1 MGQHKFPT
9 VGIIAV
15 ALLLLVANS
24 GSAQQFGKNK
34 LQYRSFVWKYIQTD
48 HFDVYYYD
56 EAGLNLAKFT
66 ANVIEH
72 ALAEIQEHWRYRINA
87 RVSII
92 LYNSKNDFQQTNVIG
107 EYLPEGVGGVTELF
121 KNRVVVPFE
130 GDWEK
135 FRHVI
140 HHELVHAVL
149 NDKFYGG
156 SIQQLISNNVQFM
169 LPIWMNEGLAEFE
182 SQGGYDIETDM
193 FIRDAVIGNYLP
205 DLQELGGYFA
215 YRGGQA
221 FYWYVEKNYGREK
234 IAELLN
240 NCKSAGNL
248 DEAFRTSFGKD
259 VEEFNEQWKHDLKK
273 QYWPDIADR
282 KRPVDFANK
291 LTNHKKEGSFFNTSP
306 SISPDGRRF
315 AFISDRDGFRSVYV
329 ADIDKPE
336 KAEQI
341 FEGESDV
348 NFEELH
354 LLTPSIA
361 WSPDSRRIS
370 LSVKSIGRDAIFIFD
385 LKTNDEQKLE
395 FDMDAIYSVAWSPD
409 GERLAFQGI
418 KGDQSDIY
426 VYELKS
432 RDLVNITDDIYSD
445 HDPQWERDNRTIY
458 FVSDRRDNPVG
469 AANRRNMLIWNYDY
483 HSSDIYSIGI
493 DGRDLTRITN
503 TPTIIEKSPTPGV
516 GGNLLYI
523 SDRSGI
529 NNIYLRDSSG
539 ATRVLTN
546 SISGIDQL
554 AIASDDSKLL
564 FNAWN
569 DDGYDIFLLRLPFT
583 LKYETDTLPQTK
595 FLDERQVAAGA
606 TSMKA
611 DTVAPEVAV
620 TTVTSVDGYGS
631 VRIDPDDAVAA
642 LPPSG
647 GGASDIPAAVRT
659 SVDKRV
665 DSGDFASK
673 DYKVKFSS
681 DFVQAG
687 GTYDPFYGPQGMIQM
702 LFSDVLG
709 DHQIFATINLQT
721 DLKNSDFSVSYLYL
735 PDRMDYGVGVFQNSA
750 FGYLP
755 GVDGYYYLTRFR
767 QLGLQSQAA
776 YPFDRFT
783 RLDLGLSVMH
793 ISREAMESGGPQGS
807 PQPDEGKMMFIPSF
821 SYVFDNS
828 SPWFFSPN
836 KGSRYN
842 ITAQGSPK
850 LGNAGIGFY
859 SLLGDF
865 RHYIPFDRDGFSSL
879 ALRFAGGASF
889 GANPQKFFLGG
900 QEGWLNYQFSDQ
912 GSFESPEDFFFFTP
926 GYPMRGFNFSEEV
939 GNKYGLANAELRF
952 PLLQAIV
959 GGAVPLYLQGNI
971 FTDIGAAWNSTLNL
985 TKQDAAGNTITDDLL
1000 IGTGFGFR
1008 TYLFGL
1014 PARLD
1019 VAWSYN
1025 LESWSPPKYYFSLG
1039 YDF

>member
-1 MGQHKFPT
+1 MGKHTF
-9 VGIIAV
+9 VIA
-15 ALLLLVANS
+15 ALLVAVLAAS
-24 GSAQQFGKNK
+24 AHDASAQQFGKNK
-34 LQYRSFVWKYIQTD
+34 LQYRAFTWKYIQTD
-48 HFDVYYYD
+48 HFDIYYYD
-56 EAGLNLAKFT
+56 DAGLNLAKFT
-66 ANVIEH
+66 ANVSEH

-87 RVSII
+87 RVAII
-92 LYNSKNDFQQTNVIG
+92 LYNSKNDFQQTNVIS

-156 SIQQLISNNVQFM
+156 SIQDIISNRIQFM

-205 DLQELGGYFA
+205 DLQELNGYFA
-215 YRGGQA
+215 YRGGQT

-240 NCKSAGNL
+240 NCKSTGNL
-248 DEAFRTSFGKD
+248 DEAFRRAFGKSL
-259 VEEFNEQWKHDLKK
+259 EEFNEQWKHDLKK

-291 LTNHKKEGSFFNTSP
+291 LTNHKKEESFFNTSP

-336 KAEQI
+336 KAEQV
-341 FEGESDV
+341 FEGENDV

-361 WSPDSRRIS
+361 WSPDSRSIS
-370 LSVKSIGRDAIFIFD
+370 LSVKSRGKDAIFIFD
-385 LKTNDEQKLE
+385 LKTGDDRKIE

-409 GERLAFQGI
+409 GQHLAFQGI

-426 VYELKS
+426 LYTLKS

-445 HDPQWERDNRTIY
+445 HDPQWSHDNRTIY
-458 FVSDRRDNPVG
+458 FISDRRDNPVG
-469 AANRRNMLIWNYDY
+469 TANRRNTLIWNYNY
-483 HSSDIYSIGI
+483 HSSDIYSIQI
-493 DGRDLTRITN
+493 DGRNLMQITN
-503 TPTIIEKSPTPGV
+503 TPTITEKSPTPGS

-523 SDRSGI
+523 SDQNGI

-554 AIASDDSKLL
+554 AISSDDSKLV

-569 DDGYDIFLLRLPFT
+569 DDGYDIFLLRLPFS
-583 LKYETDTLPQTK
+583 LRYETDTLPQTK
-595 FLDERQVAAGA
+595 FLSEAPVASANSSAA
-606 TSMKA
+606 T
-611 DTVAPEVAV
+611 DTLSPESSV
-620 TTVTSVDGYGS
+620 TPVTSVDGYGS
-631 VRIDPDDAVAA
+631 VSIDPSDAVAS
-642 LPPSG
+642 LPPS
-647 GGASDIPAAVRT
+647 SSAAGVPVAFST
-659 SVDKRV
+659 TVDSRV
-665 DSGDFASK
+665 DSGDFTSK

-681 DFVQAG
+681 DVVQAT
-687 GTYDPFYGPQGMIQM
+687 GTYDPFYGAQGMLQM

-709 DHQIFATINLQT
+709 DHQIYAATNLQM
-721 DLKNSDFSVSYLYL
+721 DLKNSDFVVNYLYL
-735 PDRMDYGVGVFQNSA
+735 PNRMDYGVGIFQNST

-755 GVDGYYYLTRFR
+755 GVDANYYLTRFR

-783 RLDLGLSVMH
+783 RLDMGISLSY
-793 ISREAMESGGPQGS
+793 IGRESMEIGN
-807 PQPDEGKMMFIPSF
+807 PQPDEGKLMFIPSF
-821 SYVFDNS
+821 GYVFDNS
-828 SPWFFSPN
+828 SPWFFAPN

-850 LGNAGIGFY
+850 LGNAGVGFY

-865 RHYIPFDRDGFSSL
+865 RHYIPFDRDGFASL

-889 GANPQKFFLGG
+889 GPNPQKFFLGG
-900 QEGWLNYQFSDQ
+900 QEGWLNYEFSSR
-912 GSFESPEDFFFFTP
+912 GTFENPEDFFFFTP
-926 GYPMRGFNFSEEV
+926 GYPMRGFNFSEAV
-939 GNKYGLANAELRF
+939 GSKYGLANAELRF
-952 PLLQAIV
+952 PLLQALV
-959 GGAVPLYLQGNI
+959 GGAIPLYLQGNI
-971 FTDIGAAWNSTLNL
+971 FADIGAAWNSSLNL
-985 TKQDAAGNTITDDLL
+985 TQQDASGNTITDDLL

-1019 VAWSYN
+1019 IAWSYT
-1025 LESWSPPKYYFSLG
+1025 LESWSPPKYYLSLG

>member
-1 MGQHKFPT
+1 MDQHKFS
-9 VGIIAV
+9 IAV
-15 ALLLLVANS
+15 SITAVLLLL
-24 GSAQQFGKNK
+24 GSYSSIAQQFGKNK
-34 LQYRSFVWKYIQTD
+34 LQYRAFDWKYIQTD
-48 HFDVYYYD
+48 HFDIYYYD
-56 EAGLNLAKFT
+56 EAGLNLAKFA
-66 ANVIEH
+66 ANVTEH

-87 RVSII
+87 RVPII
-92 LYNSKNDFQQTNVIG
+92 LYNSKNDFQQTNVIS

-156 SIQQLISNNVQFM
+156 SIQELISNNVQFM

-240 NCKSAGNL
+240 RCKSTGNL
-248 DEAFRTSFGKD
+248 DEAFRAAFGKTL
-259 VEEFNEQWKHDLKK
+259 EEFSEQWKYDLKK

-336 KAEQI
+336 NAEQI
-341 FEGESDV
+341 FEGENDV

-361 WSPDSRRIS
+361 WSPDSRSIS
-370 LSVKSIGRDAIFIFD
+370 LSVKSLGKDVIFIFD
-385 LKTNDEQKLE
+385 VKTGDERKLE
-395 FDMDAIYSVAWSPD
+395 FDMDAIYSVSWSPD
-409 GERLAFQGI
+409 GEYLAFQGI

-426 VYELKS
+426 VYQLKS

-445 HDPQWERDNRTIY
+445 HDPQWARDNRTIY
-458 FVSDRRDNPVG
+458 FISDRRDNPVG
-469 AANRRNMLIWNYDY
+469 TTNRRNILIWKYNYR
-483 HSSDIYSIGI
+483 STDIYSIQV
-493 DGRDLTRITN
+493 DGRNLTRITN
-503 TPTIIEKSPTPGV
+503 TPTITEKSPTPGV

-523 SDRSGI
+523 SDLSGI

-554 AIASDDSKLL
+554 ALSGDDSKLV

-569 DDGYDIFLLRLPFT
+569 EDGYDIFLLRLPFT
-583 LKYETDTLPQTK
+583 LRYETDTLPRTK
-595 FLDERQVAAGA
+595 FLDEQLLITGSSRK
-606 TSMKA
+606 TA
-611 DTVAPEVAV
+611 DSLAPETSV

-631 VRIDPDDAVAA
+631 VRIDPDDAVAS
-642 LPPSG
+642 LPPSAS
-647 GGASDIPAAVRT
+647 ASDIPAAVRT
-659 SVDKRV
+659 TVDSRV
-665 DSGDFASK
+665 DSGDFISK

-681 DFVQAG
+681 DFVQAS
-687 GTYDPFYGPQGMIQM
+687 GTYDPFYGAQGMVQM

-709 DHQIFATINLQT
+709 DHQIFAATNLQM
-721 DLKNSDFSVSYLYL
+721 DLKNSNFVVNYLYL
-735 PDRMDYGVGVFQNSA
+735 PDRMDYGVGIFQNSV

-755 GVDGYYYLTRFR
+755 GVDANYYLTRFR

-783 RLDLGLSVMH
+783 RLDLGVSVLH
-793 ISREAMESGGPQGS
+793 IGRESMELGN
-807 PQPDEGKMMFIPSF
+807 PQPDEGKLMFIPSF

-842 ITAQGSPK
+842 VTAQGSPK
-850 LGNAGIGFY
+850 LGNSGVGFY

-865 RHYIPFDRDGFSSL
+865 RHYVPFDRDGFSSL

-889 GANPQKFFLGG
+889 GPNPQKFFLGG
-900 QEGWLNYQFSDQ
+900 QEGWLNYEFSNQ
-912 GSFESPEDFFFFTP
+912 GVFENPEDFFFFTP

-939 GNKYGLANAELRF
+939 GSKYGLVNAEIRF
-952 PLLQAIV
+952 PLLQALV
-959 GGAVPLYLQGNI
+959 GGVVPLYLQGNI

-985 TKQDAAGNTITDDLL
+985 TQQDAVGNTITDDLL

-1014 PARLD
+1014 PARFD

-1025 LESWSPPKYYFSLG
+1025 LESWSRPKYYLSLG

>member
-1 MGQHKFPT
+1 MGKHTF
-9 VGIIAV
+9 VIA
-15 ALLLLVANS
+15 ALLAAILVAAAHDA
-24 GSAQQFGKNK
+24 SAQQFGKNK
-34 LQYRSFVWKYIQTD
+34 LQYRAFTWKYIQTD
-48 HFDVYYYD
+48 HFDIYYYD
-56 EAGLNLAKFT
+56 DAGLNLAKFT
-66 ANVIEH
+66 ANVSEH

-87 RVSII
+87 RVAII
-92 LYNSKNDFQQTNVIG
+92 LYNSKNDFQQTNVIS

-140 HHELVHAVL
+140 HHELVHAIL

-156 SIQQLISNNVQFM
+156 SIQDIISNRIQFM

-205 DLQELGGYFA
+205 DLQELNGYFA
-215 YRGGQA
+215 YRGGQT

-240 NCKSAGNL
+240 NCKSTGNL
-248 DEAFRTSFGKD
+248 DEAFRRAFGKSL
-259 VEEFNEQWKHDLKK
+259 EEFNEQWKHDLKK

-291 LTNHKKEGSFFNTSP
+291 LTNHKKEESFFNTSP

-336 KAEQI
+336 KAEQV
-341 FEGESDV
+341 FEGENDV

-361 WSPDSRRIS
+361 WSPDSRSIS
-370 LSVKSIGRDAIFIFD
+370 LSVKSRGKDAIFIFD
-385 LKTNDEQKLE
+385 LKTGDDRKIE

-409 GERLAFQGI
+409 GQHLAFQGI

-426 VYELKS
+426 VYTLKS
-432 RDLVNITDDIYSD
+432 RDLINITDDIYSD
-445 HDPQWERDNRTIY
+445 HDPQWSHDNRTIY
-458 FVSDRRDNPVG
+458 FISDRRDNPVRTT
-469 AANRRNMLIWNYDY
+469 NRRNTLIWNYNY
-483 HSSDIYSIGI
+483 HSSDIYSIQI
-493 DGRDLTRITN
+493 DGRSLMQITN
-503 TPTIIEKSPTPGV
+503 TPTITEKSPTPGS

-523 SDRSGI
+523 SDQNGI

-554 AIASDDSKLL
+554 AISGDDSKLV

-569 DDGYDIFLLRLPFT
+569 DDGYDIFLLRLPFS
-583 LKYETDTLPQTK
+583 LRYETDTLPQTK
-595 FLDERQVAAGA
+595 FLSEASVASTNSSAA
-606 TSMKA
+606 S
-611 DTVAPEVAV
+611 DTLSPESSV
-620 TTVTSVDGYGS
+620 TPVTPVDGYGS
-631 VRIDPDDAVAA
+631 VSIDPSDAVAS
-642 LPPSG
+642 LPPSSS
-647 GGASDIPAAVRT
+647 ASGVPVAFST
-659 SVDKRV
+659 TVDSRV
-665 DSGDFASK
+665 DSGDFTSK

-681 DFVQAG
+681 DVVQAT
-687 GTYDPFYGPQGMIQM
+687 GTYDPFYGAQGMLQM

-709 DHQIFATINLQT
+709 DHQIYAATNLQM
-721 DLKNSDFSVSYLYL
+721 DLKNSDFVVNYLYL
-735 PDRMDYGVGVFQNSA
+735 PNRMDYGVGIFQNST

-755 GVDGYYYLTRFR
+755 GVDANYYLTRFR

-783 RLDLGLSVMH
+783 RLDMGISLSY
-793 ISREAMESGGPQGS
+793 IGREAMEPGD
-807 PQPDEGKMMFIPSF
+807 PQPDEGKLMFIPSF
-821 SYVFDNS
+821 GYVFDNS
-828 SPWFFSPN
+828 SPWFFAPN

-850 LGNAGIGFY
+850 LGNAGVGFY

-865 RHYIPFDRDGFSSL
+865 RHYIPFDRDGFASL

-889 GANPQKFFLGG
+889 GPNPQKFFLGG
-900 QEGWLNYQFSDQ
+900 QEGWLNYEFSSR
-912 GSFESPEDFFFFTP
+912 GTFENPEDFFFFTP
-926 GYPMRGFNFSEEV
+926 GYPMRGFNFSEAV
-939 GNKYGLANAELRF
+939 GSKYGLANAELRF
-952 PLLQAIV
+952 PLLQALV

-971 FTDIGAAWNSTLNL
+971 FADIGAAWNSSLNL
-985 TKQDAAGNTITDDLL
+985 TQQDASGNTITDDLL

-1019 VAWSYN
+1019 IAWSYT
-1025 LESWSPPKYYFSLG
+1025 LESWSPPKYYLSLG